1 MTAHTSSVT
10 YRWLSVLMALVAVLG
25 WGLFF
30 MITSSSASVEDAQRI
45 QISRLTEE
53 RDRLDAELRE
63 QRART
68 AALAEVEAKLNTAKD
83 NLARTT
89 EAIEAARSRHEEMR
103 AALAS
108 TQSTLASRRAEL
120 ASAETAAAETGAQL
134 SERTGTVRK
143 NQRRGKR
150 YSRRSR
156 RR

>member
-1 MTAHTSSVT
+1 MTAYTSSVT

-53 RDRLDAELRE
+53 RDRLDAELKE

-68 AALAEVEAKLNTAKD
+68 ASLAEIEAKLNAARD

-89 EAIEAARSRHEEMR
+89 DAIEAARGRHEEMR

-120 ASAETAAAETGAQL
+120 ASAETAAAETEAQM

-143 NQRRGKR
+143 SQRRKR